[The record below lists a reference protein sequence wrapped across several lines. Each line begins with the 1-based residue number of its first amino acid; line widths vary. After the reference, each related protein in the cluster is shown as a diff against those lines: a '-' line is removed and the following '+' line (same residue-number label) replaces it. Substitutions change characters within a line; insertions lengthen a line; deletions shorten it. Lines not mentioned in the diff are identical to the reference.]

1 MKYAVLFEDNEEF
14 AHMRPQYMA
23 DHLQFL
29 SHNSNR
35 IDAAGP
41 LRDAVSADPAGG
53 IWIVDADDAGQ
64 VRALVENDPFYP
76 TGLRKSIR
84 ILEWTQVFADGKK
97 QI

>member
-1 MKYAVLFEDNEEF
+1 MKYVVLFEDNEEF

-29 SHNSNR
+29 SDNSNR

>member
-14 AHMRPQYMA
+14 AHMRPKFMA

-29 SHNSNR
+29 SDNSKR

-41 LRDAVSADPAGG
+41 LRDAFSADPAGG

-64 VRALVENDPFYP
+64 VQALVESDPFYP

-84 ILEWTQVFADGKK
+84 ILEWPRVFADGKK
-97 QI
+97 QV